1 MKVAKFGGTSL
12 ASAEQLRKV
21 CSLIQADAKRRI
33 IVVSAPGKRY
43 KDDVKVTDMLIAYG
57 RLREEGHNG
66 DDQLR
71 LIADR
76 YADMALELGLN
87 HLQISRITNAIER
100 LRELEPDSDG
110 LWRDTL
116 KAAGED
122 ASARLL
128 AELLCS
134 KGINAAYI
142 NPMDAGMLVEG
153 SCGDARIRPET
164 MYNLAKLSNREERL
178 VMPGFFGYTPEG
190 RIVTFS
196 RGGSDIT
203 GAIVAAAAGAE
214 IYENFTDVDSVLS
227 VSPSI
232 IPDAAPI
239 REITYREMRELSY
252 AGFTVYHEEALL
264 PAFRA
269 GIPVWIRNTNNPASE
284 GTKIVANRPRTS
296 REVAGIASSG
306 GFCSLYVTKYL
317 MNREIGFGRRLL
329 HILEQNHI
337 PYEHTPTGIDN
348 MSVIIRESALAE
360 GVLERIVQR
369 VKQELEVDDIR
380 IVHRLALV
388 MVVGEGMLS
397 SVGAAARAAL
407 ALANAGINIQMINQG
422 CSEVSLMFGIR
433 EEDEQRAVAHLY
445 QEFFSEAKVAITR

>member
-1 MKVAKFGGTSL
+1 
-12 ASAEQLRKV
+12 
-21 CSLIQADAKRRI
+21 
-33 IVVSAPGKRY
+33 
-43 KDDVKVTDMLIAYG
+43 
-57 RLREEGHNG
+57 
-66 DDQLR
+66 
-71 LIADR
+71 
-76 YADMALELGLN
+76 MALELGLN
-87 HLQISRITNAIER
+87 HLQISRITNAIKR

-134 KGINAAYI
+134 KGMHAAYI

-153 SCGDARIRPET
+153 SCGDARIIPET
-164 MYNLAKLSNREERL
+164 MENLAKLGNREERL

-284 GTKIVANRPRTS
+284 GTRIVANRPKTS

-329 HILEQNHI
+329 HILEENHI

-388 MVVGEGMLS
+388 MIVGEGMLS

-445 QEFFSEAKVAITR
+445 QEFFSEAKVAISR